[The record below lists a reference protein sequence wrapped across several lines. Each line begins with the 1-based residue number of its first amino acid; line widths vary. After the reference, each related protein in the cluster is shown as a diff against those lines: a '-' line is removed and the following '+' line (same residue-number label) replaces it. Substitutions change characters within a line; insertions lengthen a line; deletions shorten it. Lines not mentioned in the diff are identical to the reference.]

1 LRLPVVPPRP
11 AALWSA
17 AACVAQLPPGLVVAG
32 VRSGESGRVVAIE
45 GWVTRMQGPWEKW
58 GFPKMGVPLYR
69 WMVYLMENPIKILL
83 KWMMQGP
90 PR

>member
-1 LRLPVVPPRP
+1 
-11 AALWSA
+11 
-17 AACVAQLPPGLVVAG
+17 
-32 VRSGESGRVVAIE
+32 
-45 GWVTRMQGPWEKW
+45 MQGPWEKW

-69 WMVYLMENPIKILL
+69 WMVYFMENPSKILL